1 MLESHDSG
9 GVAMPHAFDRRS
21 FLAGGVALGAGMVAL
36 GSSSGWAGASLTNGP
51 GRNGISTAKPKRG
64 GSIVFGI
71 DTEEGGFN
79 PTTARWDEGGFL
91 YGRTVFDPLA
101 IVTAKGQL
109 EPYLAQ
115 SITSNP
121 DNTVFTITLRSGINF
136 HDGTPLNAA
145 ALELNL
151 QKQQA
156 SILLAAAFA
165 NIESIQ
171 TTGPLTVT
179 ITTKTPWE
187 ELPYYF
193 AEAQT
198 AYIAAPSMLNAP
210 GGGTTQPIGTGP
222 FVFGEWIPNSHF
234 TATANPHYWRP
245 GLPYLD
251 SITFKP
257 IIDPASRVE
266 ALQSGTI
273 DILHTNTPQTFGT
286 FRNNKKWSYVDD
298 SGAILGQPAVNCI
311 MLNTAAAPLNNLK
324 LRTALAMAT
333 NSKEYAKVID
343 VGINAPVAGLFLPGS
358 PYYTKTAYPAPNPK
372 GAAKLVKE
380 IEKETG
386 APVSFTLTATNNSYV
401 ERAAQ
406 FLQQAWG
413 DAGMKVTINIQEQA
427 ALINDALAGK
437 YQATTWRQF
446 DAVVPDLNYVW
457 WSTTTATGPLPL
469 NMARNADP
477 RIQAA
482 LVLARTTTDPATR
495 IKAYQEVNQYLGEDI
510 PYIFTDRTT
519 WAIAANPKVQNFNNP
534 KTPSGATAFSLDA
547 GVIWPTQIWV
557 S

>member
-1 MLESHDSG
+1 
-9 GVAMPHAFDRRS
+9 MPHAFDRRS
-21 FLAGGVALGAGMVAL
+21 FLAGGAALGVGAVALGA
-36 GSSSGWAGASLTNGP
+36 SSGLAGASLTNGR
-51 GRNGISTAKPKRG
+51 GRNGVSTATPKRG
-64 GSIVFGI
+64 GSITFGM

-79 PTTARWDEGGFL
+79 PTSARWDEGGFL

-101 IVTAKGQL
+101 IVTTAGKV
-109 EPYLAQ
+109 EPYLAE

-121 DNTVFTITLRSGINF
+121 DYTVFTIVLRSGINF

-156 SILLAAAFA
+156 SILTGAAFA
-165 NIESIQ
+165 NVESIQ
-171 TTGPLTVT
+171 VTGPLTVA

-187 ELPYYF
+187 ELPYYL

-210 GGGTTQPIGTGP
+210 DGGTTQPVGTGP
-222 FVFGEWIPNSHF
+222 FVFQEWVPNSHF

-257 IIDPASRVE
+257 IIDPASRVD
-266 ALQSGTI
+266 ALESGTI
-273 DILHTNTPQTFGT
+273 DIMHTNTPQTFGT
-286 FRNNKKWSYVDD
+286 FRHNTKWSYVDD
-298 SGAILGQPAVNCI
+298 SGSILGQPAVNCI
-311 MLNTAAAPLNNLK
+311 MLNTTAAPINNPK

-333 NSKEYAKVID
+333 NSTEYAKVIN
-343 VGINAPVAGLFLPGS
+343 ININEPMTGLFLPGS

-386 APVSFTLTATNNSYV
+386 APVSFTLTSTNNSYT

-446 DAVVPDLNYVW
+446 NAVAPDLNYVW
-457 WSTTTATGPLPL
+457 WSTTTASGPIPL
-469 NMARNADP
+469 NMARNSDP
-477 RIQAA
+477 RIQTAM
-482 LVLARTTTDPATR
+482 VLGRTTTDAATR
-495 IKAYQEVNQYLGEDI
+495 IKAYQEVNQYLAEDL
-510 PYIFTDRTT
+510 PYIYTDRST
-519 WAIAANPKVQNFNNP
+519 WAIVAKPSVQNFNNP
-534 KTPSGATAFSLDA
+534 KTPSGATAIGLDA
-547 GVIWPTQIWV
+547 GVIWPTQVWV

>member
-1 MLESHDSG
+1 
-9 GVAMPHAFDRRS
+9 MPHAFDRRS
-21 FLAGGVALGAGMVAL
+21 FLAGGVALGAGLAGL
-36 GSSSGWAGASLTNGP
+36 SAGAEWAGASLTNGP

-64 GSIVFGI
+64 GSITFGM

-79 PTTARWDEGGFL
+79 PTSARWDEGGFL

-101 IVTAKGQL
+101 IVTATGQL

-115 SITSNP
+115 SITANP
-121 DNTVFTITLRSGINF
+121 DNTVFTILLRSGINF

-156 SILLAAAFA
+156 SILTGSAFA

-171 TTGPLTVT
+171 VTGPLTVT

-187 ELPYYF
+187 ELPYYL

-210 GGGTTQPIGTGP
+210 DGGTTQPVGTGP
-222 FVFGEWIPNSHF
+222 FVFQEWIPNSHF

-257 IIDPASRVE
+257 IIDPSSRVD
-266 ALQSGTI
+266 ALESGTI
-273 DILHTNTPQTFGT
+273 DIMHTNTPQSFGT
-286 FRNNKKWSYVDD
+286 FRHNTKWSYVDD
-298 SGAILGQPAVNCI
+298 SGKILGQPNVNCI
-311 MLNTAAAPLNNLK
+311 MLNTAAAPFNNLK
-324 LRTALAMAT
+324 LRTAMAMAS
-333 NSKEYAKVID
+333 NSSEYAKVID
-343 VGINAPVAGLFLPGS
+343 LDINTPMTGLFLPGS

-386 APVSFTLTATNNSYV
+386 KPVSFTLTSTNNSEV

-406 FLQQAWG
+406 FLQQEWG
-413 DAGMKVTINIQEQA
+413 EAGMKVSINIQEQS
-427 ALINDALAGK
+427 ALIDDALAGK
-437 YQATTWRQF
+437 YQAVTWRQF
-446 DAVVPDLNYVW
+446 AAVVPDLNYVW
-457 WSTTTATGPLPL
+457 WSTTTAGGPIPL
-469 NMARNADP
+469 NMARNSDP
-477 RIQAA
+477 RIQTA
-482 LVLARTTTDPATR
+482 LVLGRTTTDPATR
-495 IKAYQEVNQYLGEDI
+495 IKAYQEVNQYLAEDL
-510 PYIFTDRTT
+510 PYIYGDRNT
-519 WAIAANPKVQNFNNP
+519 WAIVAKPNVENFDNPKS
-534 KTPSGATAFSLDA
+534 PSGTACLGLDA